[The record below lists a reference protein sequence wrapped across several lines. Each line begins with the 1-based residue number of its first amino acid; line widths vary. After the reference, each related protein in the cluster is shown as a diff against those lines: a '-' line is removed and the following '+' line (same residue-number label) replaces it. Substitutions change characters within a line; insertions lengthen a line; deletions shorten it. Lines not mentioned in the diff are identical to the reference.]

1 VIPAGQDHKKLAIQ
15 SVHQAMFLIDA
26 ARPAAGQVFPQ
37 GLGFADASK
46 GIPQAG
52 LDQQVDAPQLSS
64 VLALPVDDD
73 WIKDSP
79 SPFIL
84 SSLVY
89 PSLVQPMSGP
99 VHHIVGADVD
109 RNELLAFNQQL
120 KRDAIAKVD
129 GDRMQSLQATP
140 QWMQSQRRMVWIGF
154 QQEQGFAV
162 GLPHVGMASQKPRG
176 SAVVPLGED
185 QRPHQGWV
193 CVIGASS
200 SGAVAKA
207 SRRFR

>member
-1 VIPAGQDHKKLAIQ
+1 MIPAGQDDKQLAIQ
-15 SVHQAMFLIDA
+15 LDNQAIFFIDT

-37 GLGFADASK
+37 GLGFANASE
-46 GIPQAG
+46 GIAQAG
-52 LDQQVDAPQLSS
+52 LDQLVDPA
-64 VLALPVDDD
+64 
-73 WIKDSP
+73 
-79 SPFIL
+79 
-84 SSLVY
+84 
-89 PSLVQPMSGP
+89 LVQPMSGP

-109 RNELLAFNQQL
+109 RNELLVFNQQL

-129 GDRMQSLQATP
+129 GDRMHSLQATP

-185 QRPHQGWV
+185 LSLIHISQGIV
-193 CVIGASS
+193 
-200 SGAVAKA
+200 
-207 SRRFR
+207 R

>member
-1 VIPAGQDHKKLAIQ
+1 
-15 SVHQAMFLIDA
+15 MFLIDA

-37 GLGFADASK
+37 GLRFADAIE
-46 GIPQAG
+46 GIAQAG
-52 LDQQVDAPQLSS
+52 LDQLVDAPQLPA

-84 SSLVY
+84 SSLDY
-89 PSLVQPMSGP
+89 PSLVQSMSGP

-109 RNELLAFNQQL
+109 RNELLVFNQQL
-120 KRDAIAKVD
+120 KRDAIDQVD

-140 QWMQSQRRMVWIGF
+140 QWMQSQGRMVWIGF

-162 GLPHVGMASQKPRG
+162 GLPHVGMAPNKTSG
-176 SAVVPLGED
+176 SAVVPLGEH
-185 QRPHQGWV
+185 QRPTQG
-193 CVIGASS
+193 
-200 SGAVAKA
+200 
-207 SRRFR
+207 